1 MEAVIL
7 IRVISLSCLIVTL
20 GISLYWSLR
29 PSAYRRGMSILSAA
43 IFALALRVVDTLL
56 EQLGIAF
63 TTPIQDVLIVL
74 ALSVLMLMSEFE
86 MVRGMRRRD
95 QAADRLEKLVNK
107 RASELEKLN
116 KWNPIREQSR

>member
-7 IRVISLSCLIVTL
+7 IRVISLSCLIVAL

-74 ALSVLMLMSEFE
+74 VLSMLMLLSEFE
-86 MVRGMRRRD
+86 MVRGMRRRNL
-95 QAADRLEKLVNK
+95 AADRLEEFVHKPALEISKLK
-107 RASELEKLN
+107 
-116 KWNPIREQSR
+116 